1 MDIQVWSHVLAT
13 VKSAAVNIGVPVPL
27 FEFGL
32 DICPG
37 AGLPDHVASLF
48 SVFLRSLYTFFHN
61 GCIHLHSHQCRRVP
75 FSPHL
80 LQHLWFVGFL
90 MMAILT
96 GVKWYLIIVLTCIS
110 LIISYADH
118 LFMCFISIKESKMNG
133 HMYMY
138 NWFILL
144 HTWN

>member
-48 SVFLRSLYTFFHN
+48 SVFLRSLYTFFVMAASTYIPTTSV
-61 GCIHLHSHQCRRVP
+61 GGFP
-75 FSPHL
+75 F
-80 LQHLWFVGFL
+80 
-90 MMAILT
+90 
-96 GVKWYLIIVLTCIS
+96 
-110 LIISYADH
+110 
-118 LFMCFISIKESKMNG
+118 
-133 HMYMY
+133 
-138 NWFILL
+138 L
-144 HTWN
+144 HTFSSIYGL